1 MRTQNDTDMTAENDI
16 NKRITELRKA
26 LKLSQTE
33 FGANLGVTRGVI
45 NNIDLNIVR
54 ADSKPLLL
62 QQICKTYDVNR
73 EWLESGEGEMF
84 RSRASEDELAAILTE
99 LANMPNQTFAKQM
112 IAALAQL
119 TPEQWREVERFC
131 WKVVR
136 AQQENGGSD
145 PSGDSENDG

>member
-1 MRTQNDTDMTAENDI
+1 MRTQNDANAKIENDV

-62 QQICKTYDVNR
+62 QQICKTYNVNR

-84 RSRASEDELAAILTE
+84 RSRASEDELTAILTG
-99 LANMPNQTFAKQM
+99 LTALDNKSFAKQM

-119 TPEQWREVERFC
+119 TPEQWADIERFFRNII
-131 WKVVR
+131 K
-136 AQQENGGSD
+136 AQQDAAADALTNSADDAE
-145 PSGDSENDG
+145 